1 MNSKLRTQNLKLKV
15 FPTTGYRLP
24 MTKFRIQ
31 TTDYLIMQY
40 ILRKGLNVPAIS
52 VVDEGGRIIEAE
64 QRRVFRHV
72 IQGGFGADSIFANGT
87 TGEWNRLVNRER
99 QRLIEIAVDEVRE
112 VNTELFT
119 QGRQPVE
126 VWAGI
131 NGSTCTEVLDNLDTA
146 IQLGVDAAVV
156 APLAITDLDER
167 DIVRFFRRELNERIE
182 RAPQLL
188 PVFLYD
194 NADINAPGRTPHI
207 RTRVIKELSRLEWV
221 CGIKV
226 SAPRRV
232 LGNYTKA
239 ALHFKQPGE
248 WGIYVGNAMLIFDW
262 FKPKRGFIGRLQE
275 GWRDWLLSDHL
286 PIGVVSGPANV
297 LPREWQ
303 KAWRVCWAGD
313 EELIEQYRQLCADF
327 EERCVGEENGR
338 RVTKMLACLK
348 YALELDGVISSS
360 VVCRGTPALTDA
372 QRAEFRE
379 GRNSYAAWVEKWK
392 AVTPE
397 LWRTSAQGAACKPSA
412 NRIAISTGE

>member
-1 MNSKLRTQNLKLKV
+1 MH
-15 FPTTGYRLP
+15 
-24 MTKFRIQ
+24 
-31 TTDYLIMQY
+31 Y
-40 ILRKGLNVPAIS
+40 IPRKGLNVPTVS
-52 VVDEGGRIIEAE
+52 VVDEAGRVIEAD

-99 QRLIEIAVDEVRE
+99 QRLIEIAVDEVRDI
-112 VNTELFT
+112 NAELFT

-126 VWAGI
+126 VWVGV
-131 NGSTCTEVLDNLDTA
+131 NGSTRAEVLDNLDVA

-156 APLAITDLDER
+156 APLAITDLSER
-167 DIVRFFRRELNERIE
+167 DIVQFFRRELNERIE
-182 RAPQLL
+182 RAPQPL

-194 NADINAPGRTPHI
+194 NADINAPGRTPHV
-207 RTRVIKELSRLEWV
+207 RTRVVKELSRLPWV

-262 FKPKRGFIGRLQE
+262 FRPKQGFVGRLQE

-313 EELIEQYRQLCADF
+313 KELIERYRLLCADF
-327 EERCVGEENGR
+327 EDRCAFQEDGR
-338 RVTKMLACLK
+338 RVMKMLASLK
-348 YALELDGVISSS
+348 YALELDGVISTSL
-360 VVCRGTPALTDA
+360 VCPGTPALTDEQKA
-372 QRAEFRE
+372 SFRDSL
-379 GRNSYAAWVEKWK
+379 NSYPAWLKKWK
-392 AVTPE
+392 EATP
-397 LWRTSAQGAACKPSA
+397 
-412 NRIAISTGE
+412 RIWQSMNHEAGQRPQTLSVSQQPDA